1 FPWLQRLPCA
11 ASAFGCASTRRAPG
25 MALPNS
31 SPRRRLQMISGRRR
45 RHLCCGGGVR
55 TLKALRCWT
64 SRPVSWYSAP
74 ACCTSAARSW
84 RASPS
89 PWERRRAACSTMAR
103 STRAALPAQT
113 WRPKA
118 THPGWR
124 SNWRAR
130 KPTARTP
137 VGSPWRSASARCWRR
152 CTDHLRCASG
162 ALRAKRR
169 AVSGLFVARD
179 RLGRR
184 SLLAAGGA
192 SGNLAVASVASN
204 GWQELPVSGLFIFDL
219 AARAVR
225 QLPWR
230 QPAPFGQP
238 WWWADGAEAAE
249 AAASFPALRFGELL
263 AEAVRRRVTHVAG
276 EGRVGLLFSGGLDST
291 VLAALAVEAMP
302 GQILELVNVAFDPRA
317 PDRLTALCSFE
328 DLVRQ
333 YGAERFRLVLC
344 DVSQAEVLGE
354 EAALCRLLGPKATHL
369 DFNIA
374 AALWFAARGQGL
386 PCTPAFTSQAW
397 WPQAA
402 QGKAQAALL
411 LEPVRPPRPD
421 EGPREKVTCG
431 SCVLPAKPGCPHL
444 RCKLCCRKLRQA
456 AGEGEARD
464 WCPVH
469 KVKDVEGVAPELP
482 EEEEEEMSARRVAGE
497 AAETVLAACR
507 VLLLGTGA
515 DELLGGYSRHR
526 TARAKRG
533 AEGTRSEMLKDLQ
546 RLWTR
551 NLGRDDRIIADHGRE
566 ARHPFLDDHL
576 LDFIGRLP
584 IELLAYG
591 PGGAEDPA
599 PDKWMLRQLASER
612 HLHFCARFKKRA
624 IQFGSRIAKQSNV
637 QHAGSNRQ
645 VRGDM
650 AYCALGEKRNGAAT
664 LLGSGAWTGMAR
676 LVQRLLTLEGM
687 SSPPGGGLEVGRCFL
702 KAAASSKQL
711 TGMGN
716 APPPWHVQPG
726 PPPGG
731 YPPRPPPETWRGPFP
746 GPPPSQPPPRKGS
759 LRLERNEGGGVSVVV
774 MQVPPSLN
782 KMDVLNEYFGRFGP
796 VSSLQINQMRHEA
809 IVTFSRMEDAEEA
822 LRFPVLNDPSIG
834 LRPWRAKAGQRAPD
848 DVPTETAPMA
858 HSLVVPSV
866 PLVASGNM
874 TLESGKILEAKRKRE
889 ELQDRR
895 KALLSSLT
903 DQLKAVLARIN
914 DPATSDRNREQLQ
927 TILASIKDKIH
938 SLTPAEREDP
948 KRRMPPMRP
957 MTYQTTLD
965 NRPRPAVLQLSKLP
979 EEMRGPDGEAQL
991 RDALGDSVEW
1001 IREWSEDG
1009 SACTVRFRDRRHAE
1023 AAVRDQQ
1030 VWTWSAKIQEVM
1042 PFRRKPPVN
1051 RFTQPRHMHKVF
1063 RPPRAAEP
1071 AAGSDTE
1078 AFDSDIEDPELL
1090 ASMRLP
1096 DPEIEPQAELAAE
1109 VTEAPT
1115 LSAEVPKPAE
1125 PAEPL
1130 APAEP
1135 AQPSTEPLA
1144 VPAEAEAAAPPEAE
1158 PTLPAAAE
1166 APAEPM
1172 AEEPTEALAAP
1183 ESAPAEAPAEVLQA
1197 TEAPDT
1203 EAVPADPAEPEA
1215 APAPAAVPPPPTAAA
1230 APAPSAEAP
1239 PAEPEAPAKAPE
1251 APKATESTTSKA
1263 KADAKAKAKAKSA
1276 KSKAKAKATAAK

>member
-1 FPWLQRLPCA
+1 
-11 ASAFGCASTRRAPG
+11 
-25 MALPNS
+25 M
-31 SPRRRLQMISGRRR
+31 
-45 RHLCCGGGVR
+45 
-55 TLKALRCWT
+55 
-64 SRPVSWYSAP
+64 
-74 ACCTSAARSW
+74 
-84 RASPS
+84 
-89 PWERRRAACSTMAR
+89 
-103 STRAALPAQT
+103 
-113 WRPKA
+113 
-118 THPGWR
+118 
-124 SNWRAR
+124 R
-130 KPTARTP
+130 K
-137 VGSPWRSASARCWRR
+137 
-152 CTDHLRCASG
+152 
-162 ALRAKRR
+162 
-169 AVSGLFVARD
+169 
-179 RLGRR
+179 
-184 SLLAAGGA
+184 
-192 SGNLAVASVASN
+192 
-204 GWQELPVSGLFIFDL
+204 
-219 AARAVR
+219 
-225 QLPWR
+225 
-230 QPAPFGQP
+230 
-238 WWWADGAEAAE
+238 
-249 AAASFPALRFGELL
+249 
-263 AEAVRRRVTHVAG
+263 
-276 EGRVGLLFSGGLDST
+276 
-291 VLAALAVEAMP
+291 
-302 GQILELVNVAFDPRA
+302 
-317 PDRLTALCSFE
+317 
-328 DLVRQ
+328 
-333 YGAERFRLVLC
+333 
-344 DVSQAEVLGE
+344 
-354 EAALCRLLGPKATHL
+354 
-369 DFNIA
+369 
-374 AALWFAARGQGL
+374 
-386 PCTPAFTSQAW
+386 
-397 WPQAA
+397 
-402 QGKAQAALL
+402 AALL

-650 AYCALGEKRNGAAT
+650 AYCALGEKRPPFWAVERGP
-664 LLGSGAWTGMAR
+664 AWPVPGLR
-676 LVQRLLTLEGM
+676 G
-687 SSPPGGGLEVGRCFL
+687 PPS
-702 KAAASSKQL
+702 AW
-711 TGMGN
+711 MGN

-834 LRPWRAKAGQRAPD
+834 LRPWRAKEPD
-848 DVPTETAPMA
+848 SE
-858 HSLVVPSV
+858 HQ
-866 PLVASGNM
+866 M
-874 TLESGKILEAKRKRE
+874 TCQLRSGKILEAKRKRE

-1051 RFTQPRHMHKVF
+1051 RFTQPRHMHKEFSDLPVQSGTGGRQRHRGLRLGHR
-1063 RPPRAAEP
+1063 RP
-1071 AAGSDTE
+1071 
-1078 AFDSDIEDPELL
+1078 
-1090 ASMRLP
+1090 
-1096 DPEIEPQAELAAE
+1096 
-1109 VTEAPT
+1109 
-1115 LSAEVPKPAE
+1115 
-1125 PAEPL
+1125 
-1130 APAEP
+1130 
-1135 AQPSTEPLA
+1135 
-1144 VPAEAEAAAPPEAE
+1144 
-1158 PTLPAAAE
+1158 
-1166 APAEPM
+1166 
-1172 AEEPTEALAAP
+1172 
-1183 ESAPAEAPAEVLQA
+1183 
-1197 TEAPDT
+1197 
-1203 EAVPADPAEPEA
+1203 
-1215 APAPAAVPPPPTAAA
+1215 
-1230 APAPSAEAP
+1230 
-1239 PAEPEAPAKAPE
+1239 
-1251 APKATESTTSKA
+1251 
-1263 KADAKAKAKAKSA
+1263 
-1276 KSKAKAKATAAK
+1276 